1 MRTNESTSCFRLN
14 HSSWTRLFCKM
25 EHLCYNL
32 KSQSRKYNHRKPESS
47 AEHLDGSLFVVFG
60 IQDLFATHCTD
71 AWKKKK
77 TSEQPSSTNFWFIY
91 GNLKLKTTYGHGERA
106 PWLRAL
112 TLPSCK
118 LELGVQHSHI
128 LTNAQVGWRQEDPW
142 GLLASSPTEKT
153 EAPGPERDPST
164 KRRR

>member
-1 MRTNESTSCFRLN
+1 
-14 HSSWTRLFCKM
+14 M

-77 TSEQPSSTNFWFIY
+77 RKQVSNQVVPTS
-91 GNLKLKTTYGHGERA
+91 
-106 PWLRAL
+106 
-112 TLPSCK
+112 
-118 LELGVQHSHI
+118 
-128 LTNAQVGWRQEDPW
+128 
-142 GLLASSPTEKT
+142 GLFMVI
-153 EAPGPERDPST
+153 
-164 KRRR
+164 